1 MPEPAAT
8 TEKVAEVPAVTVTG
22 KGCVEIDGGE
32 LTVNVAVFVIAE
44 APEWQSSVTTHV
56 YVPLSELESV
66 AIVN

>member
-1 MPEPAAT
+1 MN
-8 TEKVAEVPAVTVTG
+8 VAEEPVITVRG
-22 KGCVEIDGGE
+22 RGCVEIDGGE
-32 LTVNVAVFVIAE
+32 LTVKVVVFVIAE